1 MLATLWARTS
11 NAIKMA
17 DAKNLVGKVVIDVT
31 NPWDYTERM
40 SLRLAVGYTDSAG
53 EIIQR
58 ILPDSKV

>member
-1 MLATLWARTS
+1 
-11 NAIKMA
+11 MA

>member
-1 MLATLWARTS
+1 
-11 NAIKMA
+11 MA

-40 SLRLAVGYTDSAG
+40 SLRLSVGYTDSAG